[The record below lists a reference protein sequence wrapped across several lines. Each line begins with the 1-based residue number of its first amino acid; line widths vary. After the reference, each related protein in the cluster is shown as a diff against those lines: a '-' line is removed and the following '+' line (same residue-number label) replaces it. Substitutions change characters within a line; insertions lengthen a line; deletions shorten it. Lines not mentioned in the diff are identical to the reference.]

1 MAVIKTVNI
10 VPTIINT
17 FLPTFTDSS
26 IQPKLKTHL
35 TDTVMLPVI
44 LLTTML
50 VTVLVLHTVEVTY
63 FYGFCNRWHGSNE
76 NTIHDFNKNGQFM
89 GTSR

>member
-10 VPTIINT
+10 VPTIINI
-17 FLPTFTDSS
+17 FLPTFSDSS
-26 IQPKLKTHL
+26 IQSKLKNHL
-35 TDTVMLPVI
+35 TNTVMLPVI

-50 VTVLVLHTVEVTY
+50 VTVLVLHTVD
-63 FYGFCNRWHGSNE
+63 YGFCNRWHGSNE

-89 GTSR
+89 GNSR